1 LARANA
7 QPGTALSQDE
17 LAGRFQVAGCSVH
30 GYAMLWVEG
39 SRKSRSFDEAR
50 CMLRTLKP
58 SLVTREMQFAAEQ
71 DKLAQKRVSQ

>member
-1 LARANA
+1 
-7 QPGTALSQDE
+7 
-17 LAGRFQVAGCSVH
+17 
-30 GYAMLWVEG
+30 MWWVEG

-50 CMLRTLKP
+50 RMLRTLKP